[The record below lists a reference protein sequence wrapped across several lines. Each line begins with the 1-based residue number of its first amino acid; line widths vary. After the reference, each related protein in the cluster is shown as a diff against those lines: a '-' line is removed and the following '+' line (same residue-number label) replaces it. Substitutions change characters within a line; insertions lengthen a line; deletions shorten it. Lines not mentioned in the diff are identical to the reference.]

1 MHQVNP
7 EVMTSGQW
15 LLEGKC
21 HESSADELR
30 ADPRYHLTLT
40 ETSQATPD
48 QFTQLPSRRKI
59 ITLMNLPNEVC

>member
-1 MHQVNP
+1 MHPVNP

-21 HESSADELR
+21 PESSGDEPR
-30 ADPRYHLTLT
+30 ADPRDHLTLT
-40 ETSQATPD
+40 ETSQTTPD

-59 ITLMNLPNEVC
+59 ITIMNLPHEVC